1 MNSNIVGAGILN
13 IVTESLY
20 DKPIVVFR
28 EYVQN
33 SVDSFLKTVNRTNK
47 DIFKIV
53 IWVKDNDLFFLDNGA
68 GIAANA
74 FYSQM
79 ISIAMSYKRKATNL
93 GYKGIG
99 RLSGIPYC
107 SELEFINIC
116 NYDKKEFQKY
126 TISNNK
132 YNEIKKSNEYSQM
145 SFNELMQAI
154 GDFDEQ
160 VSDQE
165 VENISKILRDYQDL
179 FTIQKTGF
187 IVCLKGFNEILKS
200 TMENS
205 EFIEDLNWLL
215 PVRFKKELLSSSVGE
230 LFEEITE
237 KQDEKNIPAQAFSI
251 TFNGIE
257 LERPI
262 TESMLRDYVCKCDLT
277 YAVCVHSFRRDKIA
291 INKGN
296 KFSGIRI
303 YIDNMLLC
311 DESELLPILQQ
322 YGFIQHTAN
331 ELIQSVKGIGAM
343 IYITDK
349 VNISANARRTFI
361 EVTDDSS
368 IEFLKKIAEFIAN
381 IYNARYALSK
391 YSSAKKNMEEK
402 KADIDDFKEKAN
414 HALVKLA
421 QESIQIDE
429 PEFDTPNF
437 NELNLT
443 EQKQIVKQ
451 KIAKEINKKIRSYLS
466 QANTFD
472 YENAYE
478 DFKVWL
484 SSN

>member
-1 MNSNIVGAGILN
+1 M
-13 IVTESLY
+13 
-20 DKPIVVFR
+20 
-28 EYVQN
+28 
-33 SVDSFLKTVNRTNK
+33 
-47 DIFKIV
+47 
-53 IWVKDNDLFFLDNGA
+53 
-68 GIAANA
+68 
-74 FYSQM
+74 
-79 ISIAMSYKRKATNL
+79 
-93 GYKGIG
+93 
-99 RLSGIPYC
+99 
-107 SELEFINIC
+107 
-116 NYDKKEFQKY
+116 
-126 TISNNK
+126 
-132 YNEIKKSNEYSQM
+132 
-145 SFNELMQAI
+145 
-154 GDFDEQ
+154 
-160 VSDQE
+160 
-165 VENISKILRDYQDL
+165 
-179 FTIQKTGF
+179 
-187 IVCLKGFNEILKS
+187 
-200 TMENS
+200 
-205 EFIEDLNWLL
+205 
-215 PVRFKKELLSSSVGE
+215 
-230 LFEEITE
+230 
-237 KQDEKNIPAQAFSI
+237 
-251 TFNGIE
+251 
-257 LERPI
+257 
-262 TESMLRDYVCKCDLT
+262 
-277 YAVCVHSFRRDKIA
+277 
-291 INKGN
+291 
-296 KFSGIRI
+296 
-303 YIDNMLLC
+303 
-311 DESELLPILQQ
+311 QQ

-478 DFKVWL
+478 NFKVWL